1 MKSWSRGLSQVWWSI
16 SLSYLSHAWKL
27 MHLSPS
33 LKQTNSAKPWH
44 IWSHRIA
51 EIQMLLRLR
60 HLSIFES
67 DLRLQTR
74 SYLLLP
80 HHIYFDA
87 HTDSHTI
94 RVYQCLSVF
103 GLSRIP
109 FVLPGKLGHCPQLH
123 QRQLFWTK
131 SSPAGCQWHPCEG
144 CDRGTMSSCIW
155 RWKILKKVKKR
166 DRRNMMK
173 VVHDRSW

>member
-74 SYLLLP
+74 RLSPSSSSYLFWCSYWLP
-80 HHIYFDA
+80 HYQSLSMSISIRIIL
-87 HTDSHTI
+87 DSVRFARKTWA
-94 RVYQCLSVF
+94 L
-103 GLSRIP
+103 
-109 FVLPGKLGHCPQLH
+109 
-123 QRQLFWTK
+123 
-131 SSPAGCQWHPCEG
+131 SPASPAPAFLDKIITCRVSMAPLRGMWPRHDVKLHMKMEDIEEG
-144 CDRGTMSSCIW
+144 
-155 RWKILKKVKKR
+155 
-166 DRRNMMK
+166 
-173 VVHDRSW
+173 